1 MLTVS
6 SKQGILF
13 LYSPL
18 LSASNYL
25 PAPPAQGT
33 GASALTDAKIHIFSK
48 IGGFFSSS
56 ALHLTYFLYLCKV
69 KHDANHP

>member
-6 SKQGILF
+6 SKQGILL

-25 PAPPAQGT
+25 PTPPAQKT

-48 IGGFFSSS
+48 IGGFFFFISFAFNIFFVS
-56 ALHLTYFLYLCKV
+56 L
-69 KHDANHP
+69 